1 MSQTSVSEFQT
12 ALVDINEKYNDAV
25 RALNRPWWY
34 LRPMFFLGVLLG
46 LAIGVP
52 L

>member
-25 RALNRPWWY
+25 RALNRPWY